1 MTSNIPGTQKNKL
14 NINEWAEEDRPREK
28 LLRLGAT
35 ALSDAELLAIL
46 IGSGS
51 TRESAVDLTRR
62 ILSDCN
68 NNLNMLGKKQIA
80 DLVSYHGMGPAKA
93 IAIVAACELG
103 RGGGNQY
110 AKSGLSWGRQRLFT
124 TSCTLYC
131 KTSMLRSFMFC

>member
-51 TRESAVDLTRR
+51 TRERAVDLTRR
-62 ILSDCN
+62 I
-68 NNLNMLGKKQIA
+68 
-80 DLVSYHGMGPAKA
+80 
-93 IAIVAACELG
+93 
-103 RGGGNQY
+103 
-110 AKSGLSWGRQRLFT
+110 
-124 TSCTLYC
+124 
-131 KTSMLRSFMFC
+131 